1 MAANTVLLIR
11 SNIRK
16 SRRTS
21 IAFFLFIMLTV
32 LLYHTGSQLTQG
44 FQRLYQEKVAE
55 TDSAD
60 FAATLPYDF
69 CEKDRNEIIHFGQAH
84 EEISETEKTKI
95 ETEETKIEEMKEIET
110 EEIKTEEIR
119 AEKIEIT
126 DAILLKNA
134 TIQDGDGDLIN
145 GAWTF
150 RNADRAESMS
160 RLKLAEKLEEVPENG
175 IYVPYVCK
183 TFFGFQLGDTLNILF
198 ENEQETFIIAGFTE
212 DVLFGSRSYIAF
224 DLPENQ
230 FYSFG
235 EKAGAKARASIVL
248 VSAEGKAGEI
258 SNQFSELIAEK
269 GDELDF
275 YSNSDLEYAEN
286 SRSNNI
292 HIYVAVMNAASL
304 IGILACFVVIGFH
317 MKNTLDKD
325 AKEIGALKAMGYT
338 GFWLV
343 RTYVIQFL
351 LLGLLGSVTGIAVS
365 GTVMPAVVGS
375 IATDVGFVWDTAF
388 LGQTAIRDIL
398 VILAMIGVITV
409 FSSRGIIRLRPVE
422 AFQERTVL
430 SRCQKSRLTV
440 EKMPFPADLAISFKM
455 MDFERM
461 KSIFISLTI
470 AVIMCVAGFAV
481 ILYARLVR
489 DEDGLLQIVGAEVYS
504 VNVQAVLP
512 EETGEIAGALE
523 KPEVRKVMTAIE
535 PGSSRLLCEGTVYAS
550 LGVYSDYAALENP
563 SIYSGRYPKHEN
575 EAAISGNL
583 AGALDKK
590 IGDTIKISQI
600 FQETTRE
607 EEFLIVGLTQGTYT
621 GGMDLYLTMEG
632 LRQIEPEAEWQ
643 SIHVYLN
650 AGADTGKFCA
660 ELEAELA
667 GRLSYVGSFDQIF
680 YAQFSPIVSS
690 VSAIVFFIIMILF
703 CIIIIMGYFVTNSIL
718 LTRKGDFGIM
728 KALGYSNGQIVV
740 QTVMTF
746 MLYIAAGSVIGS
758 AFLYCCSNTLI
769 AALFRGMGVHKIAFS
784 FPVSWI
790 VLLILCAELA
800 GALTAV
806 LSALKI
812 RKIVPCNLIRAE

>member
-1 MAANTVLLIR
+1 MAANTVLRIK

-44 FQRLYQEKVAE
+44 VQRLYQEKTAE
-55 TDSAD
+55 TNSAD

-69 CEKDRNEIIHFGQAH
+69 CEKYRSEIIRFGQA
-84 EEISETEKTKI
+84 EGEIT
-95 ETEETKIEEMKEIET
+95 
-110 EEIKTEEIR
+110 
-119 AEKIEIT
+119 EIT

-134 TIQDGDGDLIN
+134 NIQDGDGDLIN
-145 GAWTF
+145 GVWTF
-150 RNADRAESMS
+150 RNADRTESLS
-160 RLKLAEKLEEVPENG
+160 RLKLAEKLEEMPENG

-198 ENEQETFIIAGFTE
+198 ENKQETFIIAGFTE
-212 DVLFGSRSYIAF
+212 DVLFGSRSYLAF
-224 DLPENQ
+224 DLPQSQ
-230 FYSFG
+230 FYSFR
-235 EKAGAKARASIVL
+235 EKAGAEARAAIVL
-248 VSAEGKAGEI
+248 VRAGGKAGEV

-269 GDELDF
+269 GNELDF

-286 SRSNNI
+286 SRSNNVR
-292 HIYVAVMNAASL
+292 IYVAVINAASL

-325 AKEIGALKAMGYT
+325 AKELGALKAIGYT

-351 LLGLLGSVTGIAVS
+351 LLGLIGSVVGIAVS
-365 GTVMPAVVGS
+365 EAVMPVVVGS
-375 IATDVGFVWDTAF
+375 IATDIGFVWNTVF
-388 LGQTAIRDIL
+388 LGQTVIKDMLAIL
-398 VILAMIGVITV
+398 VIIGVITL
-409 FSSRGIIRLRPVE
+409 FLSRGIIRLRPVE
-422 AFQERTVL
+422 AFQDRTGI
-430 SRCQKSRLTV
+430 SCRKKSSLTI
-440 EKMPFPADLAISFKM
+440 EKMPFSVNLSIALKM
-455 MDFERM
+455 IDFERV

-504 VNVQAVLP
+504 VNVQAVWP

-563 SIYSGRYPKHEN
+563 SVYSGRYPKHEN
-575 EAAISGNL
+575 EVAISGNL

-600 FQETTRE
+600 FQETAKE

-643 SIHVYLN
+643 TIHVYLE
-650 AGADTGKFCA
+650 AGADTERFCID
-660 ELEAELA
+660 LA
-667 GRLSYVGSFDQIF
+667 NEFEGRLSYIGSFDQIF
-680 YAQFSPIVSS
+680 YTQFSPIVSS
-690 VSAIVFFIIMILF
+690 VSAIVFFIIIILF
-703 CIIIIMGYFVTNSIL
+703 FIIIIMGYFVTNSIL

-728 KALGYSNGQIVV
+728 KALGYSAGQIIV

-746 MLYIAAGSVIGS
+746 MLYIATGSIIGSV
-758 AFLYCCSNTLI
+758 FLYCCSNTLI
-769 AALFRGMGVHKIAFS
+769 AILFSGMGVHKIALS
-784 FPVSWI
+784 FPIIWI
-790 VLLILCAELA
+790 VSLIVCAELT

>member
-1 MAANTVLLIR
+1 MTANTVLRIR

-44 FQRLYQEKVAE
+44 FQRLYQEKVVE

-69 CEKDRNEIIHFGQAH
+69 CEKYRSEIIHFGQTH
-84 EEISETEKTKI
+84 EEISETEIEEI
-95 ETEETKIEEMKEIET
+95 ETEETKIEEIKLEKIKET
-110 EEIKTEEIR
+110 KTEEI
-119 AEKIEIT
+119 KIEIT

-134 TIQDGDGDLIN
+134 NIQDGDGDLIN

-150 RNADRAESMS
+150 RNADRTESLS

-198 ENEQETFIIAGFTE
+198 ENKQETFIIAGFTE

-224 DLPENQ
+224 DLPERQ
-230 FYSFG
+230 FYSFR
-235 EKAGAKARASIVL
+235 EKAGAAARAAIVL
-248 VSAEGKAGEI
+248 VRAEGKAGEV
-258 SNQFSELIAEK
+258 SNQFSELIADK
-269 GDELDF
+269 GNELDF

-292 HIYVAVMNAASL
+292 RIYVAVMNAASL
-304 IGILACFVVIGFH
+304 IGVLACFVVIGFH

-325 AKEIGALKAMGYT
+325 AKELGALKAIGYT

-351 LLGLLGSVTGIAVS
+351 LLGLLGSVAGIAVS
-365 GTVMPAVVGS
+365 KAVMPVVVGS
-375 IATDVGFVWDTAF
+375 IATDIGFVWNTVF
-388 LGQTAIRDIL
+388 LGQTLIRDIL
-398 VILAMIGVITV
+398 AILVIIGAITS
-409 FSSRGIIRLRPVE
+409 FLSRGVIRLRPVE
-422 AFQERTVL
+422 AFQERTVI
-430 SRCQKSRLTV
+430 SRCLKSRLTV
-440 EKMPFPADLAISFKM
+440 EKMPFSVNLAISLKM

-523 KPEVRKVMTAIE
+523 KPGVRKVMTAIE

-632 LRQIEPEAEWQ
+632 LRQIEPDAEWQ
-643 SIHVYLN
+643 TIHVYLEV
-650 AGADTGKFCA
+650 GADTGKFCA
-660 ELEAELA
+660 ELEDELE

-703 CIIIIMGYFVTNSIL
+703 FIIIIMGYFVTNSIL

-728 KALGYSNGQIVV
+728 KALGYSTGQIVA

-746 MLYIAAGSVIGS
+746 MLYIAAGSIIGS
-758 AFLYCCSNTLI
+758 VFLYCCSNTLI
-769 AALFRGMGVHKIAFS
+769 AILFSGMGVHKIAFS
-784 FPVSWI
+784 FPIIWI
-790 VLLILCAELA
+790 VSLILCAELT

-812 RKIVPCNLIRAE
+812 RKVVPCNLIRAE